1 MPVTGWARLRR
12 DVDCGLRRGA
22 WYETMALGRT
32 EALIAVHGQQRFLP
46 LRHLEIVS
54 NPPTHWTIVAHAS
67 NATVIPARWAK
78 GYAVCPAC
86 RHRQLPMGRPPRLRC
101 DDCQGL
107 FDVAWDHAYLGQVV
121 RQN

>member
-1 MPVTGWARLRR
+1 MPITGWARLSR

-22 WYETMALGRT
+22 WYETVALGRS

-46 LRHLEIVS
+46 LVYLEIVAD
-54 NPPTHWTIVAHAS
+54 PPTHWTVVAQAT

-86 RHRQLPMGRPPRLRC
+86 RYRQLPMGRPPTLRC
-101 DDCQGL
+101 DDCQKL
-107 FDVAWDHAYLGQVV
+107 FDVAWDQPYLG
-121 RQN
+121 RIADGN

>member
-1 MPVTGWARLRR
+1 MPGTGWARLRQ

-22 WYETMALGRT
+22 WYETVALGRT
-32 EALIAVHGQQRFLP
+32 EALLAVRGQQRFLP

-54 NPPTHWTIVAHAS
+54 DRPTDWTVVAQAS
-67 NATVIPARWAK
+67 NAAVIPPRWAK

-107 FDVAWDHAYLGQVV
+107 FDVAWDRPYLG
-121 RQN
+121 RIADQN